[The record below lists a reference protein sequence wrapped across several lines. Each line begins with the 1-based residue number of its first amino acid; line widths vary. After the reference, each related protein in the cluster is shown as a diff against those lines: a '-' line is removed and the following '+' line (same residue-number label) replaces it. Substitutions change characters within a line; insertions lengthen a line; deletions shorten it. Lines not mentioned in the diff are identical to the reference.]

1 MPLQLGWQEIA
12 LRLALTFGAGLLIG
26 LNRLHKQEAA
36 GLRTTLLVCLAAS
49 ASMIQVNLLLGVQG
63 KTPSSFA
70 IMDLMRLPLGI
81 LTGMGFIGAGAI
93 LKRGDI
99 VQGVTTAASLWFT
112 TVIGLCIGG
121 GQLALGIASLG
132 LCLFVLSV
140 LKGLESRLKLEHR
153 ARLYLCGPAG
163 NIPRERNERIILNG
177 RGRIIC
183 CSTRYQPAEQ
193 LQSYEFTVGWRAP
206 ERSAESPP
214 FVETLAHEV
223 ALTELR
229 WSPVVAGS

>member
-1 MPLQLGWQEIA
+1 MPLQLGWQDIA
-12 LRLALTFGAGLLIG
+12 LRLALTFGASLLIG

-49 ASMIQVNLLLGVQG
+49 VSMIQVNLLLGLQG
-63 KTPSSFA
+63 KTAGSFA
-70 IMDLMRLPLGI
+70 VMDLMRLPLGI

-99 VQGVTTAASLWFT
+99 VKGVTTAASLWFT

-121 GQLALGIASLG
+121 GQLGLGLASLG
-132 LCLFVLSV
+132 LCLLILSA
-140 LKGLESRLKLEHR
+140 LKGLESRMTLEHR
-153 ARLYLCGPAG
+153 ARLYLCGPVKS
-163 NIPRERNERIILNG
+163 IPRERIERIILDG
-177 RGRIIC
+177 RGRIVA
-183 CSTRYQPAEQ
+183 CSMRYLPVEQ
-193 LQSYEFTVGWRAP
+193 LQSYEFTVAWRAP

-214 FVETLAHEV
+214 FVETLTNEV

-229 WSPVVAGS
+229 WSPLAAGC